1 MGEKQPRK
9 HERISAVLFDFDGTL
24 TRPDALDFS
33 MIRQAIGCPADRPIL
48 EFIETLSSPKKK
60 EAAAALERFE
70 LGAAA
75 NSVPNPGA
83 EVIIHYLQ
91 SKKLHI
97 GILSRNM
104 LSAIKLALQNFKT
117 VRESD
122 FDLIISRD
130 DPVSPKPSP
139 DGVLLA
145 ARRWKTDIGQILVVG
160 DFLFDI
166 QAGKNA
172 GAMTVFLDNSGGSG
186 GEKKKIENWKLETRS
201 LSIAESD
208 ETISHLDEL
217 RNILRMRIPL

>member
-1 MGEKQPRK
+1 MTKGQK
-9 HERISAVLFDFDGTL
+9 ISAVLFDFDGTL

-33 MIRQAIGCPADRPIL
+33 MIRQAIGCPAGVPIL
-48 EFIETLSSPKKK
+48 EFIETLSSPEKK
-60 EAAAALERFE
+60 EAAIAELARFE
-70 LGAAA
+70 LEAAA
-75 NSVPNPGA
+75 NSEPNPGA
-83 EVIIHYLQ
+83 EAIIHYLQ
-91 SKKLHI
+91 SQKLHI

-130 DPVSPKPSP
+130 DPVNPKPSP

-145 ARRWKTDIGQILVVG
+145 ARRWETNVEEILVVG

-172 GAMTVFLDNSGGSG
+172 GAMTVFLDNSGESG
-186 GEKKKIENWKLETRS
+186 GKKQKVENWKLETRS

-217 RNILRMRIPL
+217 RNIVQMGIPH